1 MWLPKLYDGRNR
13 TFYFVNYEGTQIRGA
28 GYARAIVPTLL
39 ERNGD
44 FSQTRDLQGR
54 PVTIYNP
61 ATTRPSGSG
70 YIRDPFLGNV
80 IPRERMDP
88 VALRAMAYY
97 PVPNLARTA
106 TSQLNFQNPT
116 NSGLKFNSVMSRVD
130 HRLSDA
136 HNLFFRSGW
145 NHRFDPSGAFYGDDC
160 CLAAGNPTDGQD
172 LFARGN
178 IAAGIGYT
186 WLVSN
191 RTIADFRVGFKR
203 YFDGCR

>member
-1 MWLPKLYDGRNR
+1 
-13 TFYFVNYEGTQIRGA
+13 
-28 GYARAIVPTLL
+28 
-39 ERNGD
+39 
-44 FSQTRDLQGR
+44 
-54 PVTIYNP
+54 
-61 ATTRPSGSG
+61 
-70 YIRDPFLGNV
+70 
-80 IPRERMDP
+80 MDP

-178 IAAGIGYT
+178 IAAGIGCT

-191 RTIADFRVGFKR
+191 RTIADFRVGFTH
-203 YFDGCR
+203 YFDGDYLFGEGFDISSLGFPASFAQHSRPPIRKRVQSAGQR